1 MMQSDRNNQAFRIL
15 LLITDT
21 KLTEKAEKLF
31 KSEEL
36 PIHYKINAMGTA
48 SSEMMDILGLGT
60 PEKSFFISIMTKKLA
75 DKMIRKAHNELK
87 FNIPGNGI
95 GFTLFMTGAN
105 SHIFKM
111 LCEIEGKDSDLAE
124 RKDDR
129 LMSEIKRTLIIAV
142 VNHGYSEEV
151 MNSAKEKGATGGT
164 VIHGKHIGDEEASAL
179 WGLSIKEEKDLVL
192 IVADF
197 DKKLDIMKAI
207 GESCGIHTEAK
218 GIIVSTPIDAV
229 VGLDNTL

>member
-21 KLTEKAEKLF
+21 KLTEKAEKIF

-111 LCEIEGKDSDLAE
+111 LWEIEGKDSDLAE

-129 LMSEIKRTLIIAV
+129 LM
-142 VNHGYSEEV
+142 
-151 MNSAKEKGATGGT
+151 
-164 VIHGKHIGDEEASAL
+164 
-179 WGLSIKEEKDLVL
+179 
-192 IVADF
+192 
-197 DKKLDIMKAI
+197 
-207 GESCGIHTEAK
+207 
-218 GIIVSTPIDAV
+218 
-229 VGLDNTL
+229 

>member
-31 KSEEL
+31 KREEL

>member
-179 WGLSIKEEKDLVL
+179 WGLSIKKEKDLVL

-197 DKKLDIMKAI
+197 DKRLDIMKAI